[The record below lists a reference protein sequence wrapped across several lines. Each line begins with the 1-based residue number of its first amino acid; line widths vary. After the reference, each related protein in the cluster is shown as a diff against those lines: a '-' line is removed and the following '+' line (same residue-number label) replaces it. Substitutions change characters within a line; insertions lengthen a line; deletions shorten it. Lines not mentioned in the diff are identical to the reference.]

1 MRDETSTRMRWQVR
15 LIEVLARR
23 RVLLGFA
30 CGAGVL
36 WLARPTLSS
45 LATGGAIAVAGE
57 ALRVWAAG
65 HLEKGSE
72 VTRAGPYRLTRHPLY
87 MGSGIIGVGAAVAA
101 ARVTV
106 AAMIALY
113 LASTLTAAVRTEE
126 AGMKASFGDQYDAYL
141 ESRSL
146 AVDRPFSLSR
156 AMRNKEYRAI
166 AGLAVVAALLAAKA
180 VFSSQ
185 E

>member
-1 MRDETSTRMRWQVR
+1 MRDVTGTLARGRVR
-15 LIEVLARR
+15 LVEVLARR

-30 CGAGVL
+30 CAAGVL

-45 LATGGAIAVAGE
+45 LAIGGAIATAGE

-65 HLEKGSE
+65 HLEKGRE
-72 VTRAGPYRLTRHPLY
+72 VTRSGPYRFTRHPLY

-126 AGMKASFGDQYDAYL
+126 AGMKAAFGDQYDAYL

-146 AVDRPFSLSR
+146 AVNRAFSLSR

-185 E
+185 D